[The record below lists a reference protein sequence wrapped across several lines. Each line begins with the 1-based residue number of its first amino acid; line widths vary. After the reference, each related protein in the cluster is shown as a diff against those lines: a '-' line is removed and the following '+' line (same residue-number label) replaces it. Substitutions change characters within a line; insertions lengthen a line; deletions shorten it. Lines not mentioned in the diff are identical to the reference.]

1 MADQRTLLRR
11 ANMAYSQ
18 FDQFL
23 QEATHQDPESDATL
37 DRDAFYGLY
46 TSWCFVSQNTPQ
58 AEPVFWKAMKQR
70 LRPGDRLR
78 MTGPAAADY
87 ILNSYQAVV

>member
-11 ANMAYSQ
+11 ANVAYSQ

-46 TSWCFVSQNTPQ
+46 TSWCYISHAPP
-58 AEPVFWKAMKQR
+58 EPEHLFWEAMGQR
-70 LRPGDRLR
+70 IGPRHR
-78 MTGPAAADY
+78 MRMKGPAAADY
-87 ILNSYQAVV
+87 ILASYPAVV